1 MSGDHKNY
9 TIHISNAKYGHQG
22 NGKEEECEPCY
33 CGLTGIDSDGC
44 MCLPKEEE
52 DE

>member
-1 MSGDHKNY
+1 MKNY
-9 TIHISNAKYGHQG
+9 TTHISNAKYGHHG
-22 NGKEEECEPCY
+22 NGKEEEEECAPCY
-33 CGLTGIDSDGC
+33 CGWTGIDSDGC